1 MRYTPTIACLWAMA
15 SGTTL
20 VISWQ
25 EAATNA
31 IQLLT
36 LALTGCGGAMILL
49 YQRKLS
55 ADRENRELC
64 RASILAEDLARK
76 VEKDRS
82 DYLSN
87 ANAVDEVRHRLD
99 AVIAHRDHMAQRND
113 QLFEQVAHLA
123 LVVERISCRFP
134 NSDGTARCFGEE
146 RPPCLG

>member
-1 MRYTPTIACLWAMA
+1 MRYTPIIACLWAMA

-49 YQRKLS
+49 YQKKLS

-87 ANAVDEVRHRLD
+87 ANDVDELRHRLD
-99 AVIAHRDHMAQRND
+99 AVIAQGDQIAQRND
-113 QLFEQVAHLA
+113 QLFAQIGHLA
-123 LVVERISCRFP
+123 GIVEKISCRFP
-134 NSDGTARCFGEE
+134 TATGEARCTNLEK
-146 RPPCLG
+146 PPCLE